1 MCRCSKTFFPP
12 DSNLEKPCFL
22 IISIGRIKSRGESTL
37 IVLFSLHPLENKKKE
52 GVHVG
57 IVSLL
62 KPGQESAKV
71 TGSSEKNSLISRSP
85 HGEAVNT
92 CVSRACLPQR
102 PGRGGL
108 QLQVSGC
115 QVYSWNSFP
124 GLREAK
130 VKCSHLWM

>member
-1 MCRCSKTFFPP
+1 MFSDYLYRE
-12 DSNLEKPCFL
+12 EKV
-22 IISIGRIKSRGESTL
+22 TL

-57 IVSLL
+57 MASLL
-62 KPGQESAKV
+62 KPGQEGAKV

-92 CVSRACLPQR
+92 CVSWACLPQR

-115 QVYSWNSFP
+115 RVYSWNSFP
-124 GLREAK
+124 GPPGGKGEVLPSLD
-130 VKCSHLWM
+130 VNV